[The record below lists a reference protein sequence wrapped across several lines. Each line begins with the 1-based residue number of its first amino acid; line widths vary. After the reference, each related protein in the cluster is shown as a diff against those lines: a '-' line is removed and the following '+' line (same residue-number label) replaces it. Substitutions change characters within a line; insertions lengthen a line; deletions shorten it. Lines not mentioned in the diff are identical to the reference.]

1 MIKKTPKRAFFHI
14 SLPCKGANILYNL
27 WGEDEIVPL
36 CIWGQDAEKND
47 FSSQN
52 KKQIKKWSK
61 RCYLVYLVKMKKQQ
75 N

>member
-36 CIWGQDAEKND
+36 CIWEQDAEKND

-52 KKQIKKWSK
+52 KNK
-61 RCYLVYLVKMKKQQ
+61 
-75 N
+75 